1 MQSHMASCG
10 HAVVC
15 LATRLRPRSG
25 CYCCCRDMGVGTNYP
40 YPFGSGSTCRVL
52 LIRRGESD
60 RVCPMTVV
68 SNQSIDDR
76 EMGSFMEYTKSQ
88 RMPLMTRA
96 HVKNVAAALKTAEK

>member
-1 MQSHMASCG
+1 
-10 HAVVC
+10 
-15 LATRLRPRSG
+15 
-25 CYCCCRDMGVGTNYP
+25 MGVTVSYP
-40 YPFGSGSTCRVL
+40 HHFGSGSTCRVL

-68 SNQSIDDR
+68 SNQSIDER

-96 HVKNVAAALKTAEK
+96 HVKSVAAALKAAEK